1 MLRLPP
7 DWALWDHLA
16 PRYQR
21 PGPRRVLALDGGGI
35 RGLLTLGVLAELE
48 RQLGDHRWQKTAGNK
63 SKDDFRLCQFFDV
76 IAGTSTGAIIAA
88 GLARGMS
95 VAELI
100 AFYKDFGVKAFT
112 KRSWYERWKS
122 LYDNGELQTKLQEVF
137 GTATLEPKHLQC
149 LLLVVTRNQ
158 TTDSAWPI
166 LSNPWARY
174 NDLTRKDCN
183 LRIPLW
189 QIVRASTAAP
199 VYFPPEVI
207 AWDKDDPSKHF
218 VFVDGGT
225 TAYNN
230 PAFLAYRMLVE
241 PAYKLGWPA
250 GEGNLLIVSAG
261 TGSAPAVGRTVDDPE
276 QNIAATAKQTLDAL
290 MNQTAFDQDINCRIV
305 GRCVDGPRI
314 DREVGDLV
322 PRDDDDRE
330 IPLTTDLG
338 RAFLYARY
346 DAQLTKDG
354 LTELRC
360 GDVNPAHVSMLDSIE
375 YMDALDRV
383 GCAVGARVDVTR
395 FGPFLIN

>member
-1 MLRLPP
+1 MPTPQR
-7 DWALWDHLA
+7 DWSDWGHLA
-16 PRYQR
+16 ARFER

-48 RQLGDHRWQKTAGNK
+48 RQLREKWWKK
-63 SKDDFRLCQFFDV
+63 EPDDFRLCRYFDV
-76 IAGTSTGAIIAA
+76 VAGTSTGAIIAA

-95 VAELI
+95 VQELVS
-100 AFYKDFGVKAFT
+100 FYTDFGVKAFT
-112 KRSWYERWKS
+112 KRTWYERWKS
-122 LYDNGELQTKLQEVF
+122 LYDNGELQAKLQQEF
-137 GTATLEPKHLQC
+137 GAATLEPQHLQC

-166 LSNPWARY
+166 LTNPWAKY
-174 NDLTRKDCN
+174 NDKNRKDCN

-207 AWDKDDPSKHF
+207 AWDKDDASKHF

-241 PAYKLGWPA
+241 PAYRLEWPK
-250 GEGNLLIVSAG
+250 GEGNLLIVSVG
-261 TGSAPAVGRTVDDPE
+261 TGAAPTSGRTVDDPE
-276 QNIAATAKQTLDAL
+276 QNLAATAKQTLDAL
-290 MNQTAFDQDINCRIV
+290 MNQAAFDQDVNCRIV
-305 GRCVDGPRI
+305 GRCVAGPHI
-314 DREVGDLV
+314 DREVGDLI
-322 PRDDDDRE
+322 PRDAAGSE

-346 DAQLTKDG
+346 DALLTKDG
-354 LTELRC
+354 LTSLEC
-360 GDVNPAHVSMLDSIE
+360 GDIDPAHVSMLDSVE
-375 YMDALDRV
+375 YMKELDRV
-383 GCAVGARVDVTR
+383 GCAVGARVDVKK
-395 FGPFLIN
+395 FGPLLGD

>member
-1 MLRLPP
+1 VPNLEK
-7 DWALWDHLA
+7 DWQDWGGLA
-16 PRYQR
+16 ARYQR
-21 PGPRRVLALDGGGI
+21 TVPRRVLALDGGGI

-48 RQLGDHRWQKTAGNK
+48 RQLRDKWWK
-63 SKDDFRLCQFFDV
+63 KDPADFRLHHFFDV

-88 GLARGMS
+88 GLARGMAVEKLVS
-95 VAELI
+95 
-100 AFYKDFGVKAFT
+100 FYQDFGMKAFT

-122 LYDNGELQTKLQEVF
+122 LYDNGELQAQLQKEF
-137 GTATLEPKHLQC
+137 GVATLEPEHLEC

-166 LSNPWARY
+166 LSNPWAKY
-174 NDLTRKDCN
+174 NDRSRKDCN

-207 AWDKDDPSKHF
+207 AWDKDNPSKQF

-241 PAYKLGWPA
+241 PAYRLEWPK
-250 GEGNLLIVSAG
+250 GEAHLLIVSVG
-261 TGSAPAVGRTVDDPE
+261 TGASPAIGRTVDDPE
-276 QNIAATAKQTLDAL
+276 QNLASAAKQTLDAL
-290 MNQTAFDQDINCRIV
+290 MNQAAFDQDINCRIV
-305 GRCVDGPRI
+305 GRCVAGPHV
-314 DREVGDLV
+314 DREVGDLI
-322 PRDDDDRE
+322 PRDGDGQE

-346 DAQLTKDG
+346 DALLTKDG
-354 LTELRC
+354 LADLKC
-360 GDVNPAHVSMLDSIE
+360 GEIDPAHVSMLDSVE
-375 YMDALDRV
+375 YMKELEQV
-383 GCAVGARVDVTR
+383 GCAVGARVDVEK
-395 FGPFLIN
+395 FGPFLLDD

>member
-1 MLRLPP
+1 L
-7 DWALWDHLA
+7 
-16 PRYQR
+16 
-21 PGPRRVLALDGGGI
+21 
-35 RGLLTLGVLAELE
+35 
-48 RQLGDHRWQKTAGNK
+48 
-63 SKDDFRLCQFFDV
+63 
-76 IAGTSTGAIIAA
+76 
-88 GLARGMS
+88 
-95 VAELI
+95 
-100 AFYKDFGVKAFT
+100 
-112 KRSWYERWKS
+112 
-122 LYDNGELQTKLQEVF
+122 
-137 GTATLEPKHLQC
+137 
-149 LLLVVTRNQ
+149 
-158 TTDSAWPI
+158 
-166 LSNPWARY
+166 
-174 NDLTRKDCN
+174 
-183 LRIPLW
+183 
-189 QIVRASTAAP
+189 RASTAAP